1 MEVITMK
8 KSRKLLALVM
18 AMMMA
23 FSLMAMASA
32 AYEEE
37 HVHDETCCEA
47 TVQPRNQVIWC
58 PRCGASARTWVTTN
72 GGVSTEHFD
81 CSGCGY
87 WTRPLRT

>member
-1 MEVITMK
+1 LNKYIFVEVTTMK
-8 KSRKLLALVM
+8 KSRKLLALVL

-23 FSLMAMASA
+23 FSMSTASA

-58 PRCGASARTWVTTN
+58 PRCGASARVWTVGN
-72 GGVSTEHFD
+72 TEFFD
-81 CSGCGY
+81 CSGCGS
-87 WTRPLRT
+87 WDRPLH